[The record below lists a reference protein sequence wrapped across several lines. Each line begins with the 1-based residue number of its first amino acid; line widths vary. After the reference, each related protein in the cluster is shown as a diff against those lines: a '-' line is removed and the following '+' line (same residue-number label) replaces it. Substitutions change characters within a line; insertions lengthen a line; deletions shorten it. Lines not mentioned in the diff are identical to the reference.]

1 MKIDEFTKEQNEL
14 LVADLGFANA
24 SQEVKDKLLAQVEKM
39 VDENLLFILVSRLSE
54 EQIAEIEEEL
64 KQKGELA
71 EGEKAD
77 LMLTLIEQKTENLDD
92 FLAQAILEMYE
103 RIKQDMKTIKDYVGN
118 GSAASKE

>member
-54 EQIAEIEEEL
+54 EQITEIEEEL
-64 KQKGELA
+64 KQKGELT

-92 FLAQAILEMYE
+92 ILAQAILEMYE

-118 GSAASKE
+118 GSVGKE